1 MKALGRQILAE
12 YYNCD
17 KTILNSSELIK
28 KCMEDAAIE
37 SECTI
42 VKSVFHMFSPHG
54 ISGVVVIAESHF
66 AIHTWPEYDYAA
78 VDIFTCGETVN
89 PRKAYDLIKNKLKA
103 SYSTCMEIKR
113 GKLDLKKQELL
124 FKPNIQGNKE
134 QKIVSVT

>member
-17 KTILNSSELIK
+17 KTILNSSELIR
-28 KCMEDAAIE
+28 KCMEEAAIE
-37 SECTI
+37 TKCTI

-78 VDIFTCGETVN
+78 VDIFTCGETVD
-89 PRKAYDLIKNKLKA
+89 PRIAYDLIKKKLKA

-113 GKLDLKKQELL
+113 GKLDLRKQELL
-124 FKPNIQGNKE
+124 FKPKIKE
-134 QKIVSVT
+134 QNLVSVNE